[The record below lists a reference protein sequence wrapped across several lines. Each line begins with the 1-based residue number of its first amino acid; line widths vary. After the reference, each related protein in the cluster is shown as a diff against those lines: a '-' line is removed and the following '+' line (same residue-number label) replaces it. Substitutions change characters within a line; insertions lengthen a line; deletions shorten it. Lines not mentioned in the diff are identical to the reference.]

1 MQIGAQDGCS
11 YGCSVL
17 IVLDMLLFTDEFNN
31 PVHFTI
37 NSEGDQIASA

>member
-1 MQIGAQDGCS
+1 MDIGAQDGS
-11 YGCSVL
+11 SHGCSVL

-37 NSEGDQIASA
+37 NSEGGQIASA

>member
-1 MQIGAQDGCS
+1 MHIGVQDGCS

-17 IVLDMLLFTDEFNN
+17 IVLDMLFSTDKFNN